1 MASTAP
7 ATTFSVPNV
16 FLRRW
21 SLFWRGLAK
30 FSRRS
35 PLGLVAV
42 VIILGLVLMAA
53 VGPFVAP
60 HDPLELGATEKFS
73 NPEWSKNLLGGDNFG
88 RDVLSR
94 VLHGAWRSLV
104 VGVVASVAGT
114 MVGGVLGLI
123 SGYFGG
129 KTDAITQRFVDIL
142 MAFPVI
148 ILALAL
154 LTALDRSLNTLI
166 VAIAV
171 PFIPYGARVVRASAL
186 VLKETQYVEA
196 ARAIGA
202 SDLRIILRHVSP
214 GCFAPYIVVAT
225 GLVGVAIITES
236 ALGFLGLGIPPPTP
250 TWGEMLSNALTN
262 LLFAPYLAVTPGI
275 FITLAVFSFSVLG
288 DSLRDVLDPRL
299 RGRVGHRE
307 AA

>member
-1 MASTAP
+1 MATIERTQNGLGADVAP
-7 ATTFSVPNV
+7 TRLSAV
-16 FLRRW
+16 
-21 SLFWRGLAK
+21 WRGVRR
-30 FSRRS
+30 FYRRS
-35 PLGLVAV
+35 PLGAIGIG
-42 VIILGLVLMAA
+42 IILFLVLMAV

-60 HDPLELGATEKFS
+60 HDPLELAVAEKFS
-73 NPEWSKNLLGGDNFG
+73 NPSWGGSLLGGDNFG

-94 VLHGAWRSLV
+94 ILHGAWRSLV
-104 VGVVASVAGT
+104 VGVIASVAGT
-114 MVGGVLGLI
+114 LVGGLLGLV
-123 SGYFGG
+123 SGYYGG
-129 KTDAITQRFVDIL
+129 KTDAIMQRFVDIL

-154 LTALDRSLNTLI
+154 LTALDRSMNTLI

-171 PFIPYGARVVRASAL
+171 PFIPYGARVVRASTL
-186 VLKETQYVEA
+186 VVKETQYVEA
-196 ARAIGA
+196 AKAIGA
-202 SDLRIILRHVSP
+202 SDIRLILRHIAP

-262 LLFAPYLAVTPGI
+262 LLFAPYLAVTPGV

-299 RGRVGHRE
+299 RGRT
-307 AA
+307 

>member
-1 MASTAP
+1 M
-7 ATTFSVPNV
+7 
-16 FLRRW
+16 
-21 SLFWRGLAK
+21 G
-30 FSRRS
+30 
-35 PLGLVAV
+35 
-42 VIILGLVLMAA
+42 IILFLILMAVA
-53 VGPFVAP
+53 GPFVAP
-60 HDPLELGATEKFS
+60 HDPLELGVAEKFS
-73 NPEWSKNLLGGDNFG
+73 NPGWGETLLGGDKLG

-104 VGVVASVAGT
+104 VGVIASVAGT
-114 MVGGVLGLI
+114 LVGGVLGLV
-123 SGYFGG
+123 SGYYGG
-129 KTDAITQRFVDIL
+129 RTDAIMQRFVDIL

-154 LTALDRSLNTLI
+154 LTALDRSMNTLI

-171 PFIPYGARVVRASAL
+171 PFIPYGARVVRASTL
-186 VLKETQYVEA
+186 VIKETQYVEA
-196 ARAIGA
+196 ARAVGA
-202 SDLRIILRHVSP
+202 CDLRVILRHVAP
-214 GCFAPYIVVAT
+214 GCFAPYVVVAT

-262 LLFAPYLAVTPGI
+262 LLFAPYLAVTPGV

-299 RGRVGHRE
+299 RGRT
-307 AA
+307 

>member
-1 MASTAP
+1 M
-7 ATTFSVPNV
+7 
-16 FLRRW
+16 
-21 SLFWRGLAK
+21 
-30 FSRRS
+30 
-35 PLGLVAV
+35 AV
-42 VIILGLVLMAA
+42 V
-53 VGPFVAP
+53 GPYVAP
-60 HDPLELGATEKFS
+60 HDPLELAVAGKFT
-73 NPEWSKNLLGGDNFG
+73 NPSWSENLLGGDQFG

-94 VLHGAWRSLV
+94 ILHGAWRSLV
-104 VGVVASVAGT
+104 VGVIASVAGT
-114 MVGGVLGLI
+114 LIGAVMGLT
-123 SGYFGG
+123 SGYYGG
-129 KTDAITQRFVDIL
+129 RIDAIVQRFVDIL

-154 LTALDRSLNTLI
+154 LTALDRSLTTLI
-166 VAIAV
+166 FAIAV
-171 PFIPYGARVVRASAL
+171 PFVPYGARVVRASAL

-202 SDLRIILRHVSP
+202 SDVRIILKHVAP
-214 GCFAPYIVVAT
+214 GCFAPYVVVAT

-299 RGRVGHRE
+299 RGRTVMRLLVP
-307 AA
+307 

>member
-1 MASTAP
+1 MAFTAETITP
-7 ATTFSVPNV
+7 DAG
-16 FLRRW
+16 
-21 SLFWRGLAK
+21 SLLPKALSRTRRGLVRFA
-30 FSRRS
+30 RRS
-35 PLGLVAV
+35 PLGAV
-42 VIILGLVLMAA
+42 GLALISGLVLMAV
-53 VGPFVAP
+53 VGPYVAP
-60 HDPLELGATEKFS
+60 HDPLELAVAGKFT
-73 NPEWSKNLLGGDNFG
+73 NPSWSENLLGGDQFG

-94 VLHGAWRSLV
+94 ILHGAWRSLV
-104 VGVVASVAGT
+104 VGVIASVAGT
-114 MVGGVLGLI
+114 LIGAVMGLA
-123 SGYFGG
+123 SGYYGG
-129 KTDAITQRFVDIL
+129 RVDAIVQRFVDIL

-154 LTALDRSLNTLI
+154 LTALDRSLTTLI
-166 VAIAV
+166 FAIAV
-171 PFIPYGARVVRASAL
+171 PFVPYGARVVRASAL

-202 SDLRIILRHVSP
+202 SDMRIILKHVAP
-214 GCFAPYIVVAT
+214 GCFAPYVVVAT

-262 LLFAPYLAVTPGI
+262 LLFAPYLAVTPGV

-299 RGRVGHRE
+299 RGRT
-307 AA
+307 

>member
-1 MASTAP
+1 MT
-7 ATTFSVPNV
+7 
-16 FLRRW
+16 R
-21 SLFWRGLAK
+21 

-35 PLGLVAV
+35 PLGIVAIA
-42 VIILGLVLMAA
+42 IILFLVLMAI

-60 HDPLELGATEKFS
+60 HDPLELGAAEKFS
-73 NPEWSKNLLGGDNFG
+73 NPGWGENLLGGDNFG

-94 VLHGAWRSLV
+94 ILHGAWRSLV
-104 VGVVASVAGT
+104 VGVIASVAGT
-114 MVGGVLGLI
+114 LAGGILGLV
-123 SGYFGG
+123 SAYYGG
-129 KTDAITQRFVDIL
+129 RTDAIMQRFVDIL

-154 LTALDRSLNTLI
+154 LTALDRSMNTLI

-171 PFIPYGARVVRASAL
+171 PFIPYGARVVRASTL

-196 ARAIGA
+196 ARAVGA
-202 SDLRIILRHVSP
+202 SDLRVILRHIAP
-214 GCFAPYIVVAT
+214 GCFAPYVVVAT

-262 LLFAPYLAVTPGI
+262 LLFAPYLAVTPGV

-299 RGRVGHRE
+299 RGRT
-307 AA
+307 

>member
-1 MASTAP
+1 MASIERTQNDLA
-7 ATTFSVPNV
+7 ADISIGW
-16 FLRRW
+16 W
-21 SLFWRGLAK
+21 SIFWRRLRHLY
-30 FSRRS
+30 RRS
-35 PLGLVAV
+35 PLGAV
-42 VIILGLVLMAA
+42 GIGIILFLVLMAV

-60 HDPLELGATEKFS
+60 HDPLELAATEKFS
-73 NPEWSKNLLGGDNFG
+73 NPSWGENLLGGDNFG

-94 VLHGAWRSLV
+94 ILHGAWRSLV
-104 VGVVASVAGT
+104 VGVIASVAGT
-114 MVGGVLGLI
+114 LVGGLLGLV
-123 SGYFGG
+123 SGYYGG
-129 KTDAITQRFVDIL
+129 RADAIMQRFVDIL

-154 LTALDRSLNTLI
+154 LTALDRSMNTLI

-171 PFIPYGARVVRASAL
+171 PFIPYGARVVRASTL

-202 SDLRIILRHVSP
+202 SDIRVILRHVAP
-214 GCFAPYIVVAT
+214 GCFAPYVVVAT

-262 LLFAPYLAVTPGI
+262 LLFAPYLAVTPGV

-299 RGRVGHRE
+299 RGRT
-307 AA
+307 

>member
-1 MASTAP
+1 MASIERTQNGVLSTAP
-7 ATTFSVPNV
+7 LGRLSSV
-16 FLRRW
+16 
-21 SLFWRGLAK
+21 WRGVRR

-35 PLGLVAV
+35 PLGAV
-42 VIILGLVLMAA
+42 GLGIILFLVLMAVA
-53 VGPFVAP
+53 GPFVAP
-60 HDPLELGATEKFS
+60 HDPLELGVAEKFS
-73 NPEWSKNLLGGDNFG
+73 NPGWGETLLGGDKLG

-94 VLHGAWRSLV
+94 ILHGAWRSLV
-104 VGVVASVAGT
+104 VGVIASVAGT
-114 MVGGVLGLI
+114 LVGGVLGLV
-123 SGYFGG
+123 SGYYGG
-129 KTDAITQRFVDIL
+129 RTDAIMQRFVDIL

-154 LTALDRSLNTLI
+154 LTALDRSMNTLI

-171 PFIPYGARVVRASAL
+171 PFIPYGARVVRASTL

-196 ARAIGA
+196 ARAVGA
-202 SDLRIILRHVSP
+202 SDLRVILRHVAP
-214 GCFAPYIVVAT
+214 GCFAPYVVVAT

-262 LLFAPYLAVTPGI
+262 LLFAPYLAVTPGV

-299 RGRVGHRE
+299 RGRT
-307 AA
+307 

>member
-1 MASTAP
+1 MALADRTQTTDLAADL
-7 ATTFSVPNV
+7 ATG
-16 FLRRW
+16 RW
-21 SLFWRGLAK
+21 SMLVRGVGR
-30 FSRRS
+30 FYRRS
-35 PLGLVAV
+35 PLGAIAMG
-42 VIILGLVLMAA
+42 IILFLIIMAVA
-53 VGPFVAP
+53 GPFVAP
-60 HDPLELGATEKFS
+60 HDPLELAVTDKFS
-73 NPEWSKNLLGGDNFG
+73 NPSWGENLLGGDNFG

-94 VLHGAWRSLV
+94 ILHGAWRSLV
-104 VGVVASVAGT
+104 VGVIASVAGT
-114 MVGGVLGLI
+114 LVGGLLGLV
-123 SGYFGG
+123 SGYYGG
-129 KTDAITQRFVDIL
+129 KTDAILQRFVDIL

-154 LTALDRSLNTLI
+154 LTALDRSMNTLI

-171 PFIPYGARVVRASAL
+171 PFIPYGARVVRASTL
-186 VLKETQYVEA
+186 VLKETQYAEA

-202 SDLRIILRHVSP
+202 SDVRIILRHIAP

-262 LLFAPYLAVTPGI
+262 LLFAPYLAVTPGV

-299 RGRVGHRE
+299 RGRT
-307 AA
+307 

>member
-1 MASTAP
+1 LSII
-7 ATTFSVPNV
+7 
-16 FLRRW
+16 
-21 SLFWRGLAK
+21 
-30 FSRRS
+30 
-35 PLGLVAV
+35 VA
-42 VIILGLVLMAA
+42 LVLMAV

-60 HDPLELGATEKFS
+60 HDPLELAASQKFT
-73 NPEWSKNLLGGDNFG
+73 NPGWDENLLGGDQFG

-94 VLHGAWRSLV
+94 ILHGAWRSLV
-104 VGVVASVAGT
+104 VGVIASVAGT
-114 MVGGVLGLI
+114 LIGAVLGLA
-123 SGYFGG
+123 SGYYGG
-129 KTDAITQRFVDIL
+129 RVDAVTQRFVDIL

-154 LTALDRSLNTLI
+154 LTALDRNLTTLI
-166 VAIAV
+166 FAIAV
-171 PFIPYGARVVRASAL
+171 PFVPYGARVVRASAL

-202 SDLRIILRHVSP
+202 SDMRIIFRHVAP
-214 GCFAPYIVVAT
+214 GCFAPYVVVAT

-262 LLFAPYLAVTPGI
+262 LLFAPYLAVTPGV

-299 RGRVGHRE
+299 RGRT
-307 AA
+307 